1 MRHPVKTFLTLYLCA
16 LVVFLACDAVWLGV
30 VARRFYMDEIG
41 SLLLDPPNWPVAGA
55 FYLLYLVGVVVFAM
69 LPGLETGSLATA
81 LWRGALLGLVAYGT
95 YDLTNLSTLKG
106 FTARIALVDMA
117 WGTVLTGVVAA
128 FGLWLARR
136 WLVSS

>member
-1 MRHPVKTFLTLYLCA
+1 MRDPVKAFITLYLCA

-30 VARRFYMDEIG
+30 VARRIYMEEIG
-41 SLLLDPPNWPVAGA
+41 PLLLDPPNWPVAAG

-69 LPGLETGSLATA
+69 LPGLESGSLFTA

-106 FTARIALVDMA
+106 FTARIAVLDMA
-117 WGTVLTGVVAA
+117 WGTVLTGAVSAV
-128 FGLWLARR
+128 GLWLARR
-136 WLVSS
+136 WLVPS